1 MTHHDALRPR
11 RTRWLIAAPLILV
24 LVLAAAWSLFWV
36 YASGK
41 AEARINDWQA
51 QQAKAGRVFTC
62 GKQAV
67 GGFPFRI
74 EVRCTNAGAELKDT
88 QPPLA
93 IGLKE
98 ILVVAQVWDP
108 KLLIAEF
115 TGPLSASEP
124 GQAPHVTAT
133 WTLAQASVRGTPSL
147 PERASSA
154 VDSLKLVDTSSGGPP
169 LFDSRHVEFH
179 ARVQFGS
186 WPHNP
191 AVDLAVNIKA
201 ATAPSLGPYTRDPL
215 DADIQ
220 AILHGVKDLTPKS
233 LPVRLREWQAAG
245 GRLEIQNARVA
256 QGDALANATGTLA
269 LSQRG
274 RLDGALRLTVA
285 GIERFLP
292 TIGGDRGG
300 PALGLDRVGPAL
312 SAIDR
317 AIPGLAQRVPP
328 QKQQALQVGLLSLL
342 GQPAEIEGKRGVTVP
357 LRFSDGAASL
367 GPIPLGQVPPAF

>member
-1 MTHHDALRPR
+1 MTYHDTLRPR
-11 RTRWLIAAPLILV
+11 RARWLIAAPLILV
-24 LVLAAAWSLFWV
+24 LVLAAAWSGVWF
-36 YASGK
+36 YASSE

-74 EVRCTNAGAELKDT
+74 EVRCTNAVAELKDT
-88 QPPLA
+88 QPPIA
-93 IGLKE
+93 IRLKE

-133 WTLAQASVRGTPSL
+133 WTLAQASVRGTPSR
-147 PERASSA
+147 PERASIA
-154 VDSLKLVDTSSGGPP
+154 VDNLKLDGAAPGTP
-169 LFDSRHVEFH
+169 LFDSKHAEFH

-186 WPHNP
+186 WPHSP
-191 AVDLAVNIKA
+191 AVDLAINLKA
-201 ATAPSLGPYTRDPL
+201 ATAPGLGPYTREPL

-220 AILHGVKDLTPKS
+220 AVLHGVKDLAPKP
-233 LPVRLREWQAAG
+233 LPARLREWQAAG
-245 GRLEIQNARVA
+245 GKLEIQNARVA

-269 LSQRG
+269 LTQRG

-285 GIERFLP
+285 GFEKFLP
-292 TIGGDRGG
+292 TIGGERGG
-300 PALGLDRVGPAL
+300 PALGLDRVAPAL

-317 AIPGLAQRVPP
+317 AVPGLAQRVPP
-328 QKQQALQVGLLSLL
+328 QKQQALQAGLLSLL
-342 GQPAEIEGKRGVTVP
+342 GQPAEIEGKRGVSVP
-357 LRFSDGAASL
+357 LRFTDGAASF